1 MRVLHVISSIDTQ
14 AGGTTAAL
22 VTLASPQAQAG
33 LDVTVAS
40 TFADSIEKTAAETL
54 RSAGVKVQLIGPAKG
69 KLQRHPELASTV
81 QSLVGDADIVHIHAL
96 WEEIMHLA
104 AQEAY
109 KQEKPYLVTPHG
121 MLDPWS
127 LQQSKWVKRFYLMWR
142 LRANLER
149 ASAIHFT
156 SEIER
161 DLARRL
167 GLRAESIVVPNGLRL
182 EEFENL
188 PAKGTFRS
196 RYSKIGD
203 RRIVLFM
210 SRLHPKK
217 GLELLVPAFAK
228 ARLEDAVL
236 VIAGPG
242 APEYQAQI
250 ERQIGEENLTN
261 RVVFTGMLHGA
272 DRVAALADANLFVLP
287 SYQENFGIVV
297 IEALASGCP
306 VVISDQVNIHREI
319 SAAGV
324 GGVVPLDVEAIAW
337 ELNRWMT
344 DKTLRQEAGEKGRAW
359 VREHFDQHAIARTWV
374 QQYQQILARHCPG
387 GGVQPIKS

>member
-1 MRVLHVISSIDTQ
+1 MKVLHVISSIDMQ

-22 VTLASPQAQAG
+22 VALASPQAQAG

-40 TFADSIEKTAAETL
+40 TFGDSNGTTAAEML
-54 RSAGVKVQLIGPAKG
+54 RSSGVKVELIGPAKG
-69 KLQRHPELASTV
+69 KLQRHPELSAKM
-81 QSLVGDADIVHIHAL
+81 QSLVREADVVHIHAL
-96 WEEIMHLA
+96 WEEIMHVA
-104 AQEAY
+104 AREAHRQGKGY
-109 KQEKPYLVTPHG
+109 VVTPHG

-127 LQQSKWVKRFYLMWR
+127 LRQSKWVKRLYLAWR
-142 LRANLER
+142 LRANLNR
-149 ASAIHFT
+149 ADAIHFT

-161 DLARRL
+161 DLVRRL
-167 GLRAESIVVPNGLRL
+167 GLKPASVVVPNGLQL
-182 EEFENL
+182 EEFEKL

-196 RYSKIGD
+196 RYPEIGE

-217 GLELLVPAFAK
+217 GLELLVPAFAN
-228 ARLEDAVL
+228 AGVEDAVL

-242 APEYQAQI
+242 AAEYREQI
-250 ERQIGEENLTN
+250 ERRVGEENLAG

-272 DRVAALADANLFVLP
+272 ERIAALVDADLFVLP

-297 IEALASGCP
+297 IEALAAGCP

-324 GGVVPLDVEAIAW
+324 GGVVPLEVDALAREIK
-337 ELNRWMT
+337 RWMT
-344 DKTLRQEAGEKGRAW
+344 DKTLRQAAGEKGRRW

-374 QQYQQILARHCPG
+374 SEYQRILAGH
-387 GGVQPIKS
+387 